1 MKKIFGTTVG
11 TTLPKPSWKQ
21 ANPKK
26 GDYIKDKPT
35 EMEVVRGYSAYQ
47 VAVMNGF
54 SGTEQEWL
62 ASLVGPRGKDG
73 DALTEA
79 EKEEIIREV
88 NTEVMQEVVKEES
101 VTVITNE
108 VLKQMNSMLAG
119 KWVMNNVDNASP
131 GEYIQ
136 EVNFTSKVSLY
147 QLDDGSLGTI
157 GNKNQLV
164 STHEVMC
171 SEIELKFNEAMPV
184 IIYTVEST
192 DETLQ
197 AFIDQNGSNRLMVFS
212 MFLTTKMW
220 SHSDS
225 KIVDFGQAQN
235 VSAEFKEVFEVIA
248 TQKTEGTV
256 TNIDFSN
263 FDKGSFTEVVD
274 GKEITHSVTFDDSG
288 NPTKIDGVTIVWG

>member
-62 ASLVGPRGKDG
+62 ASLVGHPGKDG

-88 NTEVMQEVVKEES
+88 KSEVMQEVVKEES

-119 KWVMNNVDNASP
+119 KWVLGNVGNASP

-147 QLDDGSLGTI
+147 QLGDGSLGTI
-157 GNKNQLV
+157 GNKDQLV
-164 STHEVMC
+164 STHEVSC

-225 KIVDFGQAQN
+225 KIVDFGQAQL
-235 VSAEFKEVFEVIA
+235 VDAEFKEVFEVIA
-248 TQKTEGTV
+248 NEEAEGTV
-256 TNIDFSN
+256 TKIDFRN
-263 FDKGSFTEVVD
+263 FENGSFTEVVD
-274 GKEITHSVTFDDSG
+274 GETVTHSVTFDDSG
-288 NPTKIDGVTIVWG
+288 NSVKIDGVTIVWG